1 MNFTDITPEMI
12 ANLAMQAEI
21 TDPVDWGM
29 LSIEEHQA
37 YIMMANSVKEQVLGI
52 PEEQRLM
59 VAMATMTKLLVEN
72 FVLNLKLT
80 GSIK

>member
-37 YIMMANSVKEQVLGI
+37 YVMMANSVKEQMNGVK
-52 PEEQRLM
+52 EDQRM
-59 VAMATMTKLLVEN
+59 IVAMATMTKLLVEN
-72 FVLNLKLT
+72 FVLNLKIT
-80 GSIK
+80 GNMK